1 MSLKFT
7 IFLYPVF
14 IRQCL
19 IRPLWRKYSQINVR
33 VLSLFVPLIAVNR
46 PVGDQYLYPDMEL
59 ITADCRDEFEIL
71 YWRGQNQVRSD
82 GSGKLDGNDFEGN
95 VTQSAA
101 MFETGWLKMSQNA
114 QLLLRLGGVSRQPT
128 WLRWRGTCLGV
139 TTAVSLPGRGHVQSQ
154 LAVQGTVHIIEG
166 SLSGCPLPGGHLY
179 FQSWYEINMK

>member
-139 TTAVSLPGRGHVQSQ
+139 TTAVSLRGWGHVQSQ
-154 LAVQGTVHIIEG
+154 LAAQCTSYWRELVW
-166 SLSGCPLPGGHLY
+166 LPSPWSASVFSKLIWN
-179 FQSWYEINMK
+179 SIK